1 MGWRGTFVLAALLAV
16 AGFYLYRE
24 VAADNPQFSWSSILE
39 GPREAP
45 PGERITHLLS
55 FDPSSVTAVRVQR
68 GEQQWRTERS
78 DSTWTPVEQ
87 PADVDDFLTNL
98 LSLAEIMA
106 LDVAPAELRD
116 HGLDPPQAVIEL
128 QRGGQAPIVL
138 LLGERNPPATG
149 VYAQVGPGG
158 RVVLTGA
165 LAMWELDKLVR
176 ALSPTAAAQ

>member
-1 MGWRGTFVLAALLAV
+1 VGWRGTFVLAALLAV

-24 VAADNPQFSWSSILE
+24 VTADNQQLSLTSIIE
-39 GPREAP
+39 GPRDAP

-55 FDPSSVTAVRVQR
+55 FDPASVTAVRVQR
-68 GEQQWRTERS
+68 GEQQWRSERV
-78 DSTWTPVEQ
+78 DSTWTGVEQ
-87 PADVDDFLTNL
+87 SAAIDDFLTNL
-98 LSLAEIMA
+98 RDLAEIMQ
-106 LDVAPAELRD
+106 LDVTPAELRD

-128 QRGGQAPIVL
+128 QRAGQPPIVL
-138 LLGERNPPATG
+138 LLGQPNPPATG

-165 LAMWELDKLVR
+165 LALWELDKLVR